1 MKGDYRVD
9 GRKIGTLRIE
19 PNQIHGQNGDTFPE
33 IVINGQL
40 QLQPLR
46 SNYKDENGIREQYP
60 YTVTEITGDLCLSEK
75 QNIRSTGQRV
85 CRLEADGF
93 GLPHVSH
100 STEQGIRLT
109 GRLSPYDVKQ
119 LNEHRGRSDF
129 HLTIKTSLTLC
140 FDELTD
146 DRVHKFERL
155 RENIVLTI
163 PRSTWADKI
172 YPKLGGPDVFVIEI
186 PRGERSIED
195 AWKKIEAA
203 EKAYGNL
210 DIQGVYSNCREALK
224 ILDRRVKEHL
234 GAKSCNY
241 TLRWKR
247 AYSDAEN
254 HASFGLHQ
262 DEIKNRANCEQP
274 EHFILTRA
282 DMDAVLLRTQS
293 LLKLAEA
300 LVQER

>member
-1 MKGDYRVD
+1 MKGEYRVD
-9 GRKIGTLRIE
+9 GRKIGTLRIK
-19 PNQIHGQNGDTFPE
+19 PNRVHGRNGDTFPE
-33 IVINGQL
+33 IVINGL
-40 QLQPLR
+40 LELQPLQ
-46 SNYKDENGIREQYP
+46 SNYKDENGIREQHP
-60 YTVTEITGDLCLSEK
+60 YTVTEITGDLCLNDNRNS
-75 QNIRSTGQRV
+75 RSAGERV
-85 CRLEADGF
+85 CRLEADSF
-93 GLPHVSH
+93 GPRHIAR
-100 STEQGIRLT
+100 STEQSMRLT
-109 GRLSPYDVKQ
+109 GRLSPYEVKQ
-119 LNEHRGRSDF
+119 LNEQRGKSGLR
-129 HLTIKTSLTLC
+129 LTIKTALTLC

-155 RENIVLTI
+155 RENIGLII
-163 PRSTWADKI
+163 PRSTWVDSI

-210 DIQGVYSNCREALK
+210 DIQGVHSNCREALK

-247 AYSDAEN
+247 AYGQVEDQ
-254 HASFGLHQ
+254 ASVGLHHE
-262 DEIKNRANCEQP
+262 DIKSNANCEKP

-300 LVQER
+300 LVQEG